1 MIIWVS
7 LIANLLEHQRNVGDF
22 VGECEDIIVLP
33 RRSLTRF
40 NAERTEAAIVIAD
53 AIKDIGSIIPSK
65 SLVDDGNGLFAT
77 YFIAGSKAEA

>member
-1 MIIWVS
+1 MSEIS
-7 LIANLLEHQRNVGDF
+7 LESARTSSYA
-22 VGECEDIIVLP
+22 P